1 MNSYFD
7 TSAFVKLFINEQ
19 GSDNVR
25 AYWDESKMVCSSQ
38 IVVLETVSALSRAR
52 QMKRITGEEFKRSM
66 VNLRDLEDEI
76 YSLSVD
82 AQVINMACN
91 FATNEGLRAYDA
103 LHLASAVSTS
113 ADVFVCADLK
123 LCAAAISRGLAV
135 FNPEAN

>member
-25 AYWDESKMVCSSQ
+25 AYWDESKIVCSSQ
-38 IVVLETVSALSRAR
+38 IVLLETVSALSRAR
-52 QMKRITGEEFKRSM
+52 QMKRITGEEFTKSM
-66 VNLRDLEDEI
+66 VNLRDLENEI
-76 YSLSVD
+76 YSLAVD
-82 AQVINMACN
+82 TQVINMACD
-91 FATNEGLRAYDA
+91 FTTDEGLRAYDA

-113 ADVFVCADLK
+113 VDVFVCADLK
-123 LCAAAISRGLAV
+123 LCAAAISKGLAV

>member
-7 TSAFVKLFINEQ
+7 TSAFVKLFINEH

-25 AYWDESKMVCSSQ
+25 AYWDESKVVCGSQ

-52 QMKRITGEEFKRSM
+52 QMKRITAEQFNRSIA
-66 VNLRDLEDEI
+66 NLRDLEDEI
-76 YSLSVD
+76 YSLSID
-82 AQVINMACN
+82 AELISMACD

-123 LCAAAISRGLAV
+123 LCAAAVSKGLAV